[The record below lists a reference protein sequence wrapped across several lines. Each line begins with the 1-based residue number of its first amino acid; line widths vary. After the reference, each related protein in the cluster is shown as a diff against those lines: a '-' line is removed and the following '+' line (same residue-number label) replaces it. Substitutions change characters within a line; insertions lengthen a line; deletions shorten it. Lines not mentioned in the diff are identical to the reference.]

1 MTTKLNN
8 ENLILYAAKN
18 YDNPSCESLDEFYDD
33 FKRIK
38 YVKKLFK
45 KYIESG
51 DLRERLV
58 LNHMISLHNVFGTE
72 PTAKMLFLKLR
83 DYWPQTKT
91 FLVFLNQMPEVIE
104 LDDITVYNSNIPLD
118 NFIVD
123 RLRGI

>member
-1 MTTKLNN
+1 
-8 ENLILYAAKN
+8 
-18 YDNPSCESLDEFYDD
+18 
-33 FKRIK
+33 
-38 YVKKLFK
+38 
-45 KYIESG
+45 
-51 DLRERLV
+51 
-58 LNHMISLHNVFGTE
+58 MISLHNVFGTE